1 MARYIVGVL
10 RPPARNGLAR
20 SCCVALA
27 LLLVALASPRAL
39 AQPSPVTTAAVELA
53 GAPAARVSLEVRL
66 ADRGNARG
74 EPVSTLT
81 VGSPFQL
88 VLCVEALESFP
99 APGEELQVILPLY
112 LRFRGATA
120 PQGGFPDRPGY
131 TRLVREPGCVTL
143 SFMHPEVGLPP
154 SMGNAPSRF
163 RLLFARP
170 LRRGEVVEVA
180 YGYGAAGAALAQEL
194 AVSPAVAGYK
204 PFVCQRVSASG
215 LPMEVLAQAR
225 PVVLPGGAARLEVL
239 APSTVRPGKP
249 FALRVAAR
257 DRFGNQAVGFNG
269 VVEFKCPGPLTPPAA
284 VRLAPE
290 GRALEVAAGAVAR
303 APGVFRIQAFSAGP
317 PALEGRSNP
326 VLARTSGPL
335 VFFGDL
341 HVHSGEVSADAY
353 GSMQGVFEWARDVAG
368 LDFVAKSDH
377 SDEVSPQQW
386 ARTRELVARFD
397 QPGRFAAF
405 LGFEWTPARSWG
417 HRSVVFPGDE
427 GELSPAAN
435 PPSDTPERL
444 WAALARHGGLAVPH
458 LPSAEPLNHHRYDW
472 SRHDAA
478 VEPVVEIYSQWGP
491 ERDRLTAQDAETNP
505 QGVQRALTL
514 GYHLGFVA
522 GSDNHAGLAGRTG
535 GLAGVLAERLD
546 RASIFRALQARRT
559 FGTTGQRILVG
570 LRTLDAVAGSVSPST
585 SGAVNLH
592 AWAHGTGPLEYLEL
606 VRGWKGAPLPLP
618 VVAAFP
624 AEGRED
630 VEFAWQDPAPL
641 REAFYYLRVRQQDGA
656 RAWSSPVWLNRPA
669 EAAPSTAWTTLP
681 ALGGWEAGTAFVP
694 SPDTV
699 SLLAREGGF
708 ELRTALGLSGM
719 APGQAAARY
728 FWARSA
734 PLDLAP
740 GRHRLRYRLTS
751 RWPART
757 GCLALDSAQVNAGYA
772 ELLGTSAA
780 EATCRSDREFVIR
793 PHSGP
798 VRLLFYF
805 TPAPNQYLLEGL
817 VLETAGAR

>member
-10 RPPARNGLAR
+10 KPPARHRLAWSR
-20 SCCVALA
+20 CVALA
-27 LLLVALASPRAL
+27 LLPAVLASPRAL
-39 AQPSPVTTAAVELA
+39 AQPSPAAA
-53 GAPAARVSLEVRL
+53 ARAPATPAATVSLTVR
-66 ADRGNARG
+66 RPGSP
-74 EPVSTLT
+74 EPASALT
-81 VGSPFQL
+81 AGSPFQL
-88 VLCVEALESFP
+88 VLRVEALERFP
-99 APGEELQVILPLY
+99 APGEELQVIFPLY
-112 LRFRGATA
+112 LRFRGASA
-120 PQGGFPDRPGY
+120 PQGAFPDRPGY
-131 TRLVREPGCVTL
+131 TRLVRDPGGITL

-170 LRRGEVVEVA
+170 LRRGEALEVV
-180 YGYGAAGAALAQEL
+180 YGHGDAGAALAQEL
-194 AVSPAVAGYK
+194 AVSPAVPGYK

-215 LPMEVLAQAR
+215 LPMEVLATAR
-225 PVVLPGGAARLEVL
+225 PAVLPSVAARLEVL
-239 APSTVRPGKP
+239 APSTVRPAEP

-257 DRFGNQAVGFNG
+257 DRFGNQATGFNG
-269 VVEFKCPGPLTPPAA
+269 VVEFKCPGPLTPPPA
-284 VRLAPE
+284 VRLAQE
-290 GRALEVAAGAVAR
+290 GQALEVAAGAVAR
-303 APGVFRIQAFSAGP
+303 APGVFRIQASSAGP

-326 VLARTSGPL
+326 VLARTSGPA

-397 QPGRFAAF
+397 EPGRFAAF

-478 VEPVVEIYSQWGP
+478 TEPVVEIYSQWGP
-491 ERDRLTAQDAETNP
+491 ERDRLTARDAETNP

-535 GLAGVLAERLD
+535 GLAGVLADRLD
-546 RASIFRALQARRT
+546 RASIFRAVQARRT

-570 LRTLDAVAGSVSPST
+570 LRTPDAAAGSVSSST

-592 AWAHGTGPLEYLEL
+592 VWAHGTGPLERLEL
-606 VRGWKGAPLPLP
+606 VRGFKGAPLPLP

-641 REAFYYLRVRQQDGA
+641 REAFYYLRVHQQDGA

-669 EAAPSTAWTTLP
+669 EAAASTAWTTLP
-681 ALGGWEAGTAFVP
+681 APAGWEAGTAFVP

-699 SLLAREGGF
+699 SLHACESGF
-708 ELRTALGLSGM
+708 ELRTALGPS
-719 APGQAAARY
+719 AVTPGQAATRY

-734 PLDLAP
+734 PFELAQ

-751 RWPART
+751 RLPAYT
-757 GCLALDSAQVNAGYA
+757 GCLTIDSAQVNAGYA
-772 ELLGTSAA
+772 ELLGTPAA

-805 TPAPNQYLLEGL
+805 MPASNRYRLEGFAL
-817 VLETAGAR
+817 KAAGSR